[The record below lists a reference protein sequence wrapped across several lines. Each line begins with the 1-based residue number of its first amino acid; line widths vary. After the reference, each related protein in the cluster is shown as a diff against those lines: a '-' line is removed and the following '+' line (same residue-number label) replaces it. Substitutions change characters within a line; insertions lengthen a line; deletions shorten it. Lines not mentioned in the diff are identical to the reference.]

1 MLKKTGFIKKNLII
15 RLKFCNFLQKLIMFK
30 TIKLLSAGI
39 VLTSLLS
46 CNGGNKSNSETA
58 GNDTTVANS
67 DTATSGNNNTMSKS
81 DTTVFTATLKG
92 SSEVPAN
99 PSTAT
104 GSTTLTYNGAT
115 KTFTAVTSYSGI
127 KPTMGHI
134 HKAAVGQNGPVVFPF
149 TKLESPITLTSGP
162 LTDDQ
167 VNALFKDSMYVNL
180 HTDKYPGGEIRGQLT
195 KK

>member
-1 MLKKTGFIKKNLII
+1 
-15 RLKFCNFLQKLIMFK
+15 MFK
-30 TIKLLSAGI
+30 TIKALTAGL
-39 VLTSLLS
+39 VLTSLFS
-46 CNGGNKSNSETA
+46 CNGGNESNKDATVSSADTTMANSGASKSN
-58 GNDTTVANS
+58 ND
-67 DTATSGNNNTMSKS
+67 NTMSKS

-104 GSTTLTYNGAT
+104 GATTLTYNSAT

-127 KPTMGHI
+127 TPTMGHI
-134 HKAAVGQNGPVVFPF
+134 HKAVAGQNGPVVFPF
-149 TKLESPITLTSGP
+149 TELTSPITLTSAP

-180 HTDKYPGGEIRGQLT
+180 HTTKYPGGEIRGQLT

>member
-1 MLKKTGFIKKNLII
+1 
-15 RLKFCNFLQKLIMFK
+15 MFK
-30 TIKLLSAGI
+30 TIKLLTAGL

-46 CNGGNKSNSETA
+46 CNGGNESKKDATMANGDSAKSN
-58 GNDTTVANS
+58 NDS
-67 DTATSGNNNTMSKS
+67 TMSMPMAKS
-81 DTTVFTATLKG
+81 DTTIFKATLKG
-92 SSEVPAN
+92 SGEVPAN

-104 GSTTLTYNGAT
+104 GNTTLTYNGAT

-149 TKLESPITLTSGP
+149 TELASPITLTSAP

-180 HTDKYPGGEIRGQLT
+180 HTTKYPGGEIRGQLT
-195 KK
+195 KQ

>member
-1 MLKKTGFIKKNLII
+1 
-15 RLKFCNFLQKLIMFK
+15 MFK
-30 TIKLLSAGI
+30 TIKLLTAGL

-46 CNGGNKSNSETA
+46 CNGGNESNKDATVSSTDTTMTNSGTAKSN
-58 GNDTTVANS
+58 D
-67 DTATSGNNNTMSKS
+67 NTMAKS

-92 SSEVPAN
+92 SDEVPAN

-104 GSTTLTYNGAT
+104 GTTTLTYNGAT

-127 KPTMGHI
+127 TPIMGHI

-149 TKLESPITLTSGP
+149 TELASPITLTSGP

-180 HTDKYPGGEIRGQLT
+180 HTKKYPGGEIRGQLT
-195 KK
+195 

>member
-1 MLKKTGFIKKNLII
+1 MLKTI
-15 RLKFCNFLQKLIMFK
+15 RLLTSSL
-30 TIKLLSAGI
+30 
-39 VLTSLLS
+39 VLASLLS
-46 CNGGNKSNSETA
+46 CNGGNKSNDETSTA
-58 GNDTTVANS
+58 SNDTTVASS
-67 DTATSGNNNTMSKS
+67 DTATSGNNSTMSKS

-92 SSEVPAN
+92 SDEVPAN

-115 KTFTAVTSYSGI
+115 KTFTAVTTYSGI
-127 KPTMGHI
+127 TPTMGHI
-134 HKAAVGQNGPVVFPF
+134 HKGAVGQNGPVVFPF
-149 TKLESPITLTSGP
+149 TELASPITLTSGT

-180 HTDKYPGGEIRGQLT
+180 HTKKYPGGEIRGQLT

>member
-1 MLKKTGFIKKNLII
+1 
-15 RLKFCNFLQKLIMFK
+15 MFK
-30 TIKLLSAGI
+30 TIRLLTAGLVI
-39 VLTSLLS
+39 TSLLS

-67 DTATSGNNNTMSKS
+67 DTTMSANNTMSKN

-115 KTFTAVTSYSGI
+115 KTFTAVTTYSGI
-127 KPTMGHI
+127 KPIMGHI

-149 TKLESPITLTSGP
+149 IKLESPITLTSGP

-180 HTDKYPGGEIRGQLT
+180 HTEKYPGGEIRGQLM

>member
-1 MLKKTGFIKKNLII
+1 ML
-15 RLKFCNFLQKLIMFK
+15 K
-30 TIKLLSAGI
+30 TIKLLTAGL

-46 CNGGNKSNSETA
+46 CNGGNESSKDATA
-58 GNDTTVANS
+58 SSTDTTSANSASASSNDNTMPKS
-67 DTATSGNNNTMSKS
+67 DTA
-81 DTTVFTATLKG
+81 TTVFTATLKG
-92 SSEVPAN
+92 SGEVPAN

-115 KTFTAVTSYSGI
+115 KTFTAVTTYSGI
-127 KPTMGHI
+127 TPTMGHI
-134 HKAAVGQNGPVVFPF
+134 HKAAVGQNGPVIFPF
-149 TKLESPITLTSGP
+149 TELASPITLTSAP

-180 HTDKYPGGEIRGQLT
+180 HTTKYPGGEIRGQLT

>member
-1 MLKKTGFIKKNLII
+1 
-15 RLKFCNFLQKLIMFK
+15 MFK
-30 TIKLLSAGI
+30 TIKLLAAGL

-46 CNGGNKSNSETA
+46 CNGGNESNKDATVSSTDTTMANSGTAKSN
-58 GNDTTVANS
+58 D
-67 DTATSGNNNTMSKS
+67 NTMAKS

-92 SSEVPAN
+92 SGEVPAN

-127 KPTMGHI
+127 TPSMGHI

-149 TKLESPITLTSGP
+149 TELASPITLTSGP

-180 HTDKYPGGEIRGQLT
+180 HTKKYPGGEIRGQLT

>member
-1 MLKKTGFIKKNLII
+1 ML
-15 RLKFCNFLQKLIMFK
+15 K
-30 TIKLLSAGI
+30 TIKLLTAGF

-46 CNGGNKSNSETA
+46 CNGGNESNKDATMSST
-58 GNDTTVANS
+58 DTTMAKS
-67 DTATSGNNNTMSKS
+67 DTAMSMSGNTMAKS

-92 SSEVPAN
+92 SDEVPAN

-115 KTFTAVTSYSGI
+115 KTFTAVTRYSGI
-127 KPTMGHI
+127 TPTMGHI

-149 TKLESPITLTSGP
+149 TELASPITLTSGP

-180 HTDKYPGGEIRGQLT
+180 HTKKYPGGEIRGQLT

>member
-1 MLKKTGFIKKNLII
+1 MI
-15 RLKFCNFLQKLIMFK
+15 K
-30 TIKLLSAGI
+30 TIKLLTATLI
-39 VLTSLLS
+39 LTSLLS
-46 CNGGNKSNSETA
+46 CNGGNKSTNDATVSST
-58 GNDTTVANS
+58 GNDTTE
-67 DTATSGNNNTMSKS
+67 ATS
-81 DTTVFTATLKG
+81 DTTKANNETTIFKADLKG

-104 GSTTLTYNGAT
+104 GACTLTYNSAT

-127 KPTMGHI
+127 TPSMGHI

-149 TKLESPITLTSGP
+149 TNLASPITYNSAP

-167 VNALFKDSMYVNL
+167 VTALFNDSMYVNL
-180 HTDKYPGGEIRGQLT
+180 HTTAFPGGEIRGQLT